1 MSRILVIDDSETV
14 RDSFKT
20 QFENSPFSLKFATN
34 GLEAIEILKEDKNFD
49 LIICDLFMDH
59 MNGIEFVK
67 TQDSDESIN
76 HIPTVI
82 MTSRFNPQF
91 LKDIKEVQ
99 VVKSWLVKPF
109 KPEQLSLLI
118 QNILENKENREAS

>member
-1 MSRILVIDDSETV
+1 MAKILIIDDSETV
-14 RDSFKT
+14 RDSLKV
-20 QFENSPFSLKFATN
+20 QFESSNYILSFANN
-34 GLEAIEILKEDKNFD
+34 GLEAIKILTTDKNFD

-67 TQDSDESIN
+67 AQNSDDTLN

-118 QNILENKENREAS
+118 QNILENKEAS

>member
-1 MSRILVIDDSETV
+1 MARILVIDDSETA
-14 RDSFKT
+14 RDVFKL
-20 QFENSPFSLKFATN
+20 QFEGGPYQFSFASN
-34 GLEAIEILKEDKNFD
+34 GLEAMDILKEDNNFD
-49 LIICDLFMDH
+49 LIICDLFMDK

-67 TQDSDESIN
+67 TQDLDTQLN

-91 LKDIKEVQ
+91 LKDIKDVQ

-118 QNILENKENREAS
+118 QNILDDKEAS

>member
-1 MSRILVIDDSETV
+1 MPRILVIDDSETV
-14 RDSFKT
+14 RESFKL
-20 QFENSPFSLKFATN
+20 QFEKGPYALKFATN
-34 GLEAIEILKEDKNFD
+34 GLEAIEVLKNDKNFD

-67 TQDSDESIN
+67 AQDSDESIN

-91 LKDIKEVQ
+91 LKDIKEVN

-109 KPEQLSLLI
+109 KPEQLTLLI
-118 QNILENKENREAS
+118 QNIIDNKQDQKAS

>member
-1 MSRILVIDDSETV
+1 MAKILIIDDSETV
-14 RDSFKT
+14 RDSLKV
-20 QFENSPFSLKFATN
+20 QFESSNYILSFANN
-34 GLEAIEILKEDKNFD
+34 GLEAIKILKTDKNFD

-67 TQDSDESIN
+67 AQNSDDTLN

-118 QNILENKENREAS
+118 QNILENKEAS

>member
-1 MSRILVIDDSETV
+1 MAKILIIDDSETV
-14 RDSFKT
+14 RDSLKV
-20 QFENSPFSLKFATN
+20 QFESSNYILSFANN
-34 GLEAIEILKEDKNFD
+34 GLEAIKILKTDKKFD

-67 TQDSDESIN
+67 AQNSDDTLN

-118 QNILENKENREAS
+118 QNILENKEAS

>member
-1 MSRILVIDDSETV
+1 MAKILIIDDSETV
-14 RDSFKT
+14 RDSLKV
-20 QFENSPFSLKFATN
+20 QFENSNYILSFANN
-34 GLEAIEILKEDKNFD
+34 GLEAIKILKIDKNFD

-67 TQDSDESIN
+67 AQNSDDSLN

-118 QNILENKENREAS
+118 QNILENKEAS

>member
-1 MSRILVIDDSETV
+1 MARILIIDDSETV
-14 RDSFKT
+14 RSSLKI
-20 QFENSPFSLKFATN
+20 QFENSNYILSFANN
-34 GLEAIEILKEDKNFD
+34 GLEAIKILKNDKGFD

-67 TQDSDESIN
+67 AQNSDDSIN

-109 KPEQLSLLI
+109 KPEQLNLLI
-118 QNILENKENREAS
+118 QNILENKEAS

>member
-1 MSRILVIDDSETV
+1 MARILIIDDSETV
-14 RDSFKT
+14 RDTLKI
-20 QFENSPFSLKFATN
+20 QFENSHYILSFASN
-34 GLEAIEILKEDKNFD
+34 GLEAIKILKNDKGFD
-49 LIICDLFMDH
+49 LIICDLFMDL

-67 TQDSDESIN
+67 AQNSDDSIN

-109 KPEQLSLLI
+109 KPEQLNLLI
-118 QNILENKENREAS
+118 QNILENKEVS

>member
-1 MSRILVIDDSETV
+1 MAKILIIDDSETV
-14 RDSFKT
+14 RDSLKV
-20 QFENSPFSLKFATN
+20 QFENSNYILSFANN
-34 GLEAIEILKEDKNFD
+34 GLEAIKILKTDKNFD

-67 TQDSDESIN
+67 AQNSDDTLN

-118 QNILENKENREAS
+118 QNILENKEAS

>member
-1 MSRILVIDDSETV
+1 MAKILIIDDSETV
-14 RDSFKT
+14 RDSLKV
-20 QFENSPFSLKFATN
+20 QFESSNYILSFANN
-34 GLEAIEILKEDKNFD
+34 GLEAIKILKTDKNFD

-67 TQDSDESIN
+67 AQNSDDTLN

-109 KPEQLSLLI
+109 KPEELSLLI
-118 QNILENKENREAS
+118 QNILENKEAS

>member
-1 MSRILVIDDSETV
+1 MAKILIIDDSETV
-14 RDSFKT
+14 RDSLKV
-20 QFENSPFSLKFATN
+20 QFESSNYILSFANN
-34 GLEAIEILKEDKNFD
+34 GLEAINILKTDKNFD

-67 TQDSDESIN
+67 AQNSDDTLN

-118 QNILENKENREAS
+118 QNILENKEAS

>member
-1 MSRILVIDDSETV
+1 MAKILIIDDSETV
-14 RDSFKT
+14 RDSLKV
-20 QFENSPFSLKFATN
+20 QFESSNYILSFANN
-34 GLEAIEILKEDKNFD
+34 GLEAIKILKTDKNFD

-67 TQDSDESIN
+67 AQNSDDTLN

-82 MTSRFNPQF
+82 MTSRFNPQI

-118 QNILENKENREAS
+118 QNILENKEAS

>member
-1 MSRILVIDDSETV
+1 MAKILIIDDSETV
-14 RDSFKT
+14 RDSLKV
-20 QFENSPFSLKFATN
+20 QFENSNYILSFANN
-34 GLEAIEILKEDKNFD
+34 GLEAIKILKIDKNFD

-67 TQDSDESIN
+67 AQNSDDTLN

-118 QNILENKENREAS
+118 QNILENKEAS

>member
-1 MSRILVIDDSETV
+1 MAKILIIDDSETV
-14 RDSFKT
+14 RDSLKV
-20 QFENSPFSLKFATN
+20 QFESSNYILSFANN
-34 GLEAIEILKEDKNFD
+34 GLEAIKILKTDKNFD

-67 TQDSDESIN
+67 AQNSDDSLN

-118 QNILENKENREAS
+118 QNILENKEAS

>member
-1 MSRILVIDDSETV
+1 MLRILVIDDSETV
-14 RDSFKT
+14 RDIFKV
-20 QFENSPFSLKFATN
+20 QFEDEPYKFSFATN
-34 GLEAIEILKEDKNFD
+34 GLEAIEILKNNKNFD

-67 TQDSDESIN
+67 AQDKDDSIN

-109 KPEQLSLLI
+109 KPEQLTLLI
-118 QNILENKENREAS
+118 QNILENKEAS

>member
-1 MSRILVIDDSETV
+1 MAKILIIDDSETV
-14 RDSFKT
+14 RDSLKV
-20 QFENSPFSLKFATN
+20 QFENSKYILSFANN
-34 GLEAIEILKEDKNFD
+34 GLEAIKILKTDKNFD

-67 TQDSDESIN
+67 AQNSDDTLN

-118 QNILENKENREAS
+118 QNILENKEAS